1 MKQKNKQQKR
11 AGKTDISPALSF
23 ILCAARRTTT
33 QKQEA
38 WSHSLLSFCLVHEML
53 HFLTYP
59 LVFCHKMVCILFS
72 AAFSSLPLKQ
82 NVRKPQAGFSACGG
96 PHQRHNPTPPQCGP
110 RRDFLIINC
119 IYETLT
125 AAPATAHL

>member
-82 NVRKPQAGFSACGG
+82 MCIRDRADIAVNERIMASDLLSQADVAEDMACLLYTS
-96 PHQRHNPTPPQCGP
+96 RCV
-110 RRDFLIINC
+110 
-119 IYETLT
+119 
-125 AAPATAHL
+125 